1 MDSIDNDL
9 VVRSL
14 NFHGHQLTNFMKDQP
29 IFSSLDLKGVDYH
42 LYHSRNKELRMDDR
56 GRRLIVHKFIS
67 QNTRTLFRTRAES
80 SSTSGICC
88 DDIVPPIETFAARH
102 VSKDDR
108 VRRLYELLREGD
120 ILYCTV
126 IGKNVSG
133 LLLSV
138 LCFAPESGKARMAS
152 DLGLKAFCPASEMI
166 PADEGKSFDQESV
179 FVWRRKLLILFQPSL
194 IYLYLNEPTPNN
206 FSLVGSQFF
215 PYRIVAEEIENIWK
229 ELGLN
234 PATAKPLNYVSF
246 GILLR

>member
-102 VSKDDR
+102 VSKDVR
-108 VRRLYELLREGD
+108 VRMLYELLREGD
-120 ILYCTV
+120 VLFCTV
-126 IGKNVSG
+126 VEKKVSG
-133 LLLSV
+133 LLLDV
-138 LCFAPESGKARMAS
+138 LCFAPETGKARAAS
-152 DLGLKAFCPASEMI
+152 DLGMKAFCPATEVI
-166 PADEGKSFDQESV
+166 PADKGREFEQESV
-179 FVWRRKLLILFQPSL
+179 LACRRKMLFQ
-194 IYLYLNEPTPNN
+194 NCNMPT
-206 FSLVGSQFF
+206 
-215 PYRIVAEEIENIWK
+215 
-229 ELGLN
+229 
-234 PATAKPLNYVSF
+234 
-246 GILLR
+246 